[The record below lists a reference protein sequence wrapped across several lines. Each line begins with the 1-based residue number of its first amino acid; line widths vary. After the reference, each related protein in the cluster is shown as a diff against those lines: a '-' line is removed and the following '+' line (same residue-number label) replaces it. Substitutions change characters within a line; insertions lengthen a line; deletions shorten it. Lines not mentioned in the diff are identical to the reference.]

1 MGPRLWRP
9 CVLKSQFSPRGFNFP
24 LVRNSAPLRLRAPSL
39 PLGISARLPKWR
51 RPRSSF
57 PLGSLSGARRIPL
70 SEAMRE
76 TRSGTRNAGCGV
88 GSGIRSLPPLRTA
101 LPAAANVGFLL
112 RVSLRTLYK
121 YEVTAVLLERP
132 GTPLRRSEVTTSTHE
147 LQAGGLL
154 LAHTQPHLLCKRSDK
169 THAE

>member
-88 GSGIRSLPPLRTA
+88 RSRPPPTWAFCCASRSGTA
-101 LPAAANVGFLL
+101 LKPRNALPYSVTDRLPANG
-112 RVSLRTLYK
+112 
-121 YEVTAVLLERP
+121 EVTLAGYLHRP
-132 GTPLRRSEVTTSTHE
+132 TPFFHPPFS
-147 LQAGGLL
+147 QGL
-154 LAHTQPHLLCKRSDK
+154 AS
-169 THAE
+169 A